1 MIVSFMKRSGP
12 SAAKRRD
19 ERART
24 FLPVVLALVGF
35 VTPNS
40 DGLADLKL
48 PPKPRGDPPMR
59 IVRVTSSDPAC
70 QPNCPEWIS
79 AEGRIMPGSAKAFDK
94 AIADLKGRR
103 LPILISSHGGSLGD
117 AMVMGFI
124 IREKGLA
131 VAVAR
136 TLIANCSERAPSC
149 QNAKG
154 EAAAAGASC
163 ASACPLVLAG
173 GVERLVGPL
182 PLVGVHEV
190 TTLIKE
196 VEGSEHLAT
205 VKKVYEQGPEDA
217 AVHGYLTAMGIGE
230 PVMALLRKT
239 PAASIRWLSLGE
251 IRQSRLA
258 TLALDAAQP
267 IVTSGANG
275 LNGHAFEGDPPAPDV
290 VKARVAEPLATSAG
304 GRGVALE
311 LTLAYRRGGNVV
323 EAELATRD
331 ASAMRPVD
339 APAVGWT
346 LRLTGAGGAP
356 MQWKGSASAPARA
369 AIPRDRLCALLRD
382 GELVASQPD
391 SSAAGGAAQGAPVT
405 FALAETEGRTALAEQ
420 ACP

>member
-290 VKARVAEPLATSAG
+290 VKARVRGAARHIGRRARRRARTDARLPARRKRRRSGACDARRECDEAGRCAGRWLDVEVDGGRRGANAMEGLRISAG
-304 GRGVALE
+304 ARGDTARPLVRLAAGWRARRLSTRQLGGR
-311 LTLAYRRGGNVV
+311 RRGARGSGHVC
-323 EAELATRD
+323 
-331 ASAMRPVD
+331 AS
-339 APAVGWT
+339 
-346 LRLTGAGGAP
+346 
-356 MQWKGSASAPARA
+356 
-369 AIPRDRLCALLRD
+369 RD
-382 GELVASQPD
+382 GRADRP
-391 SSAAGGAAQGAPVT
+391 
-405 FALAETEGRTALAEQ
+405 R
-420 ACP
+420 